1 MLSFF
6 RPKYKP
12 TEQETQF
19 LNIIEKLL
27 EHPKTSVKTSSFSSK
42 YFLINEQKHYYV
54 LLQPNV
60 IQLTNSKFSLIKN
73 VHQRAYDMMID
84 TAKRLAHEFCGQVL
98 DQNQQPLNRQLTEH
112 YREFVM
118 EFTRHHLMSKA
129 V

>member
-84 TAKRLAHEFCGQVL
+84 KINTHVSINRKQLEDTLFANETKI
-98 DQNQQPLNRQLTEH
+98 LNNVIENLK
-112 YREFVM
+112 
-118 EFTRHHLMSKA
+118 SN
-129 V
+129 